1 MTDTFARGWNT
12 WNTRSVLSHVLMPEA
27 LAINLAFKDGW
38 HPAYLKEALIGDE
51 RRTNAKVQPGPRAFD
66 GSYTRLHLEWQN
78 VKATVESGH
87 DGDDLVLLVTP
98 DIEPGKRAMV
108 VVESGLLW
116 NRPGT
121 LARQGDTLVLTGG
134 TRTVTVHAT
143 VTPVREF
150 QVACQTP
157 FLVLDLGGGAVGICT
172 GRKRTVAEIRAI
184 LDARMAAVDARRA
197 SYGPQADIYDAV
209 QRVQAWNVLYEPD
222 RERVCSPVSRVWNHH
237 FGGWVLFCWDTF
249 FGAQLQSLECQ
260 AVAQANAL
268 AMLQEASA
276 AGFVPCWS
284 CGTGAKCDDRS
295 NPPVGSFAVK
305 EIYRRFRD
313 RDFLAA
319 AFAPLLK
326 WNRWWEQARLVD
338 GYFRLGSHPYAP
350 RVGHWEELNGVGALK
365 GSLFEAALDNSPM
378 YDGVGWDDPTHTQE
392 LADVGLISLLALDS
406 DSLAD
411 LAKVLGRT
419 AEEAELRARGDRCRA
434 MLERLW
440 DDEAG
445 IYRNWHTD
453 RKQASQR
460 ISPTSLYP
468 LFAGI
473 PKANAKR
480 LVKEHLLNP
489 AEFWTEWA
497 LPSIAAND
505 PAFPEQHYWRGKIW
519 PPMNWLVYAGCRIAG
534 ETEAAAALAQKSS
547 ALLLKEWHAHGHVH
561 ENYTAT
567 TGMGCDKEDSDRFYH
582 WGGLLGLPALVEAGH
597 LAGPEQP
604 L

>member
-1 MTDTFARGWNT
+1 MTDSFAAGWNT

-27 LAINLAFKDGW
+27 LALNLAFKDGW

-51 RRTNAKVQPGPRAFD
+51 RRTGAAVQPGPRTFD
-66 GSYTRLHLEWQN
+66 GSYAQLRLTWQN
-78 VKATVESGH
+78 ITATVESGH
-87 DGDDLVLLVTP
+87 DGEDLVLLVTP
-98 DIEPGKRAMV
+98 ELKPGKRAMV
-108 VVESGLLW
+108 VVESGVLW
-116 NRPGT
+116 NRRGT
-121 LARQGDTLVLTGG
+121 LERSGDTLKLHGLY
-134 TRTVTVHAT
+134 RTITVYSTA
-143 VTPVREF
+143 TPVREF

-157 FLVLDLGGGAVGICT
+157 FLVLDLGAGAVGICT
-172 GRKRTVAEIRAI
+172 GRARSVDDIRRLLDLRKAE
-184 LDARMAAVDARRA
+184 VDARRA
-197 SYGPQADIYDAV
+197 SYGAHADIYDAV

-268 AMLQEASA
+268 AMLEEATA

-284 CGTGAKCDDRS
+284 CGTGATCNDRS

-305 EIYRRFRD
+305 ELYRRFRD
-313 RDFLAA
+313 REFLAK
-319 AFAPLLK
+319 AFTPLLT

-338 GYFRLGSHPYAP
+338 GFLRLGSHPSAP
-350 RVGHWEELNGVGALK
+350 TVGHWEELNGVGALK

-378 YDGVGWDDPTHTQE
+378 YDGVGWDDRTHTQE
-392 LADVGLISLLALDS
+392 LADVGLISLCALDS

-411 LAKVLGRT
+411 LAQVLGRS
-419 AEEAELRARGDRCRA
+419 AEEAELRARADRYRA

-440 DDEAG
+440 DEDAG

-453 RKQASQR
+453 RQQASQR

-473 PKANAKR
+473 PKAHAKR
-480 LVKEHLLNP
+480 LVHEHLLNP
-489 AEFWTEWA
+489 AEFWTPWA

-519 PPMNWLVYAGCRIAG
+519 PPMNWLVYVGCRLAG
-534 ETEAAAALAQKSS
+534 EGAAATALAEKSS
-547 ALLLKEWHAHGHVH
+547 AVLLKEWREHGHIH

-567 TGMGCDKEDSDRFYH
+567 TGMGCDREDSDRFYH
-582 WGGLLGLPALVEAGH
+582 WGGLLGLPALIEAGFMD
-597 LAGPEQP
+597 GPELP